1 MSSAAFTR
9 RPLAAWDIFS
19 GPHSVSGTVKVLT
32 APAARPVVLMDDGSW
47 TVARSTRSAADGSYT
62 FPRVCA
68 GSWRVFAMD
77 DQGAYNIV
85 GKDRVVTQP

>member
-9 RPLAAWDIFS
+9 RPLAAYDVFS

-32 APAARPVVLMDDGSW
+32 TPAERPVVLMDTESW
-47 TVARSTRSAADGSYT
+47 IVARATRSAADGSYT
-62 FPRVCA
+62 FPKVCA
-68 GSWRVFAMD
+68 GSWRVFALD
-77 DQGAYNIV
+77 EQGAYNIV

>member
-32 APAARPVVLMDDGSW
+32 TPAARPVVLMDEESW
-47 TVARSTRSAADGSYT
+47 LVVRSTQSAADGTYA
-62 FPRVCA
+62 FPKVCA
-68 GSWRVFAMD
+68 GSWRVFALD
-77 DQGAYNIV
+77 DQGAYNMV